1 MTEQKNKSFPPSI
14 LEEAYALYESE
25 GYEATTSMKMLLK
38 QYLEN
43 YPYGIRIF
51 ELMIDDFI
59 YEYHGREIDWKKY
72 T

>member
-1 MTEQKNKSFPPSI
+1 MTKQEKMLLPPSI
-14 LEEAYALYESE
+14 LKNAYALYEKE
-25 GYEATTSMKMLLK
+25 GYEATNSMKMLLK

-51 ELMIDDFI
+51 ELMVDDFI
-59 YEYHGREIDWKKY
+59 HEYHGREIDWSKY